1 MRKSYELGA
10 EFFGERFRVD
20 PVVFVCHSWLLF
32 PRNREVLSPDSNLY
46 SFISDYDIL
55 KTEEYD
61 DYSEAWRLF
70 DVNYEGDVE
79 KLPQDTSFRRAY
91 AEWIRKGE
99 RTGGAYGVHMLQD
112 KT

>member
-1 MRKSYELGA
+1 MAAVPPQQGGA
-10 EFFGERFRVD
+10 LAGFQ
-20 PVVFVCHSWLLF
+20 PVFLF
-32 PRNREVLSPDSNLY
+32 
-46 SFISDYDIL
+46 SDYDIL

-99 RTGGAYGVHMLQD
+99 MMGGAYGVHMLQD